1 MTDTS
6 SRHSASRQGVN
17 LGLPVHST
25 PASDGALTSTSSPA
39 SAKEA
44 RQKRGIRV
52 RVNSLGAAIMFKN
65 AAAAAAAAP
74 TSTST
79 VSPQQ
84 SHAPSKT
91 KGRNRSAT
99 VTNPETF
106 ASSSP
111 SHSAQPLPV
120 STNGQDPAS
129 SGSPPLPPSRHP
141 LLTAKSNSH
150 RLSVFPSA
158 ATKDSDLSAAPGQTN
173 GFNRRKFFGRSNS
186 IRSLLGGSAGNT
198 TNNNAMS
205 ASSSNLSSAN
215 SGTSTAGPAD
225 APHSLGLLRRMGS
238 KSFLNLNQ
246 SKAAAANNASSD
258 DLSSTASADSHA
270 SKRFT
275 DSLKG
280 MRPRR
285 GNSVSKDS
293 TKSRSVS
300 SRSSTEAYSARVM
313 HNEAKKSVESARS
326 SRSVASPEPH
336 QLRSSEADSS
346 DYSGQS
352 AHDAE
357 ALTSAPKRLTGWLYN
372 IVGSDNTPSSI
383 EAGPPLSPVREAD
396 ALDFAPSSPTP
407 HRQDARAITSSSPTQ
422 TPATSP
428 HADAGRSASPLGNL
442 PTRSKAGA
450 LFQSLANA
458 SSNKAARM
466 TSANTG
472 DNNTSAPAPSS
483 NGSAAPSNTGA
494 SSSSAASN
502 NTVGGANGGSWIP
515 GGAGFDRAFKFF
527 MDTDASNK
535 DDEEIWLLGVCH
547 GPKRSNDKIA
557 ASEASALTS
566 NCNGAEAA
574 KKNSEAAEAD
584 AGRVSPLSSGPS
596 ASSPRRSPLDPIHT
610 SLASPSPSY
619 DRAPTPANRN
629 ESRVGSSIST
639 VATASTSDSLR
650 SRSSATSFN
659 GASHPSVSSPSNQQ
673 SAFQPDFASRIWCT
687 YRNHFAPIARDGT
700 ISDQAASAAENMAA
714 AQLAATQDTS
724 APSTPLAAPSS
735 TEAPRSSSPP
745 ASAGRGWLGRK
756 ATESSFAQEA
766 AMQASSPPLGLGA
779 ALGAGYAN
787 ASLTLGD
794 KMGITNLWSRA
805 TAAAQAAGFSR
816 AGLTTDSG
824 WGCMLRTGQSLL
836 ANALINVHLGRSWMR
851 EAPPVRQIEFLQELA
866 DLSLDSSAEKQTL
879 LEWRQKR
886 ARHATYT
893 KILSWF
899 LDDPS
904 PACPFGVHRMA
915 REGKRLG
922 KEVGE
927 WFGPSTAAGAIK
939 QLVCEFADAGLA
951 VELAHDGVFY
961 LDEVRAAAGASR
973 QWGKAR
979 ASTTGTN
986 GRKGD
991 TTVTWQRP
999 VLILVGIRLGLDSV
1013 NPIYYES
1020 VKATFSFPHSVGI
1033 AGGRPSSS
1041 YYFMGHQG
1049 NSLFYLD
1056 PHNVRPAVPLRYPP
1070 STFPEVVP
1078 RQLDIAHR
1086 FAFEDQDDEHEWWSH
1101 AYTEA
1106 QTSTFHC
1113 DKVRRMPIKSLDPS
1127 MLLGFLVKGEE
1138 DLADLCARIKA
1149 LPKTIFSFADSA
1161 PKWVDDDD
1169 FDPSMESFSEPSAGE
1184 ESEEDADG
1192 SKDGSADI
1200 RVDAPSGG
1208 AQGGSLQKTSVPPNG
1223 ETVPAPFPSD
1233 AGARSSEKLFRESQQ
1248 RTAAWLGQGN
1258 QPSSS
1263 TRASYANALSAGGIA
1278 FPSLDLLS
1286 PQSEGHPLQRPPR
1299 LDARQ
1304 VSNSS
1309 AATTRPARRAVDTE
1323 LAADQRKGRD
1333 LTASQLTTL
1342 ARADRRSSSS
1352 RSPGKL
1358 GADESFS
1365 TVHLSDSEV
1374 GSGWEE
1380 VSDGG
1385 TIAPSS
1391 SAGAALLR
1399 TGSPLRSSVAAES
1412 SAGGLAEGERTT
1424 EPPQVDPTSPISVVS
1439 ESDLVSLSLDT
1450 PIGEVPGDA
1459 KQTALQEAESSSAAE
1474 APVATALSSDT
1485 AVTEDGPSYSGLTSA
1500 HVPLALP
1507 RRRSQSRP
1515 SPVELPR
1522 AAEAEAPPVPDLPIA
1537 FQGRLKS
1544 SKRSKHPD
1552 LDDSDDDF

>member
-6 SRHSASRQGVN
+6 THSASRQPIN
-17 LGLPVHST
+17 LGLPMHSVAAPEDRAPS
-25 PASDGALTSTSSPA
+25 PALSSASTSA
-39 SAKEA
+39 EQV
-44 RQKRGIRV
+44 RHKRGIRV
-52 RVNSLGAAIMFKN
+52 RVNSLGAAVMFKN
-65 AAAAAAAAP
+65 AATTAAP
-74 TSTST
+74 NSDSTTSS
-79 VSPQQ
+79 QQ
-84 SHAPSKT
+84 PSVPAKIKT
-91 KGRNRSAT
+91 RNRSAT
-99 VTNPETF
+99 VTNPETL
-106 ASSSP
+106 A
-111 SHSAQPLPV
+111 AQ
-120 STNGQDPAS
+120 SGHAPAS
-129 SGSPPLPPSRHP
+129 AEPPPLPASRHP
-141 LLTAKSNSH
+141 LMPARNNSQ
-150 RLSVFPSA
+150 RNSVFPSTA
-158 ATKDSDLSAAPGQTN
+158 SKDSDLSNVPGPSN
-173 GFNRRKFFGRSNS
+173 GFNRRKFFGRNNS
-186 IRSLLGGSAGNT
+186 IRSLLGGS
-198 TNNNAMS
+198 NANS
-205 ASSSNLSSAN
+205 SSSSSNLSQSS
-215 SGTSTAGPAD
+215 SGASTAGPAD

-258 DLSSTASADSHA
+258 DLSSTASADSHP
-270 SKRFT
+270 SKRFS

-280 MRPRR
+280 IRL
-285 GNSVSKDS
+285 GKSVSKDS
-293 TKSRSVS
+293 SKSRSVS
-300 SRSSTEAYSARVM
+300 SRSSAEAYAARVM
-313 HNEAKKSVESARS
+313 HGDTRKSIDSARS
-326 SRSVASPEPH
+326 SRSVTSPEPH
-336 QLRSSEADSS
+336 QPRSSEADSS
-346 DYSGQS
+346 DPTGHS
-352 AHDAE
+352 AHEAE
-357 ALTSAPKRLTGWLYN
+357 APLTSAPRRLTGWLYN
-372 IVGSDNTPSSI
+372 MVGSDNTPSSI
-383 EAGPPLSPVREAD
+383 EGGAPLSPVREAD

-407 HRQDARAITSSSPTQ
+407 HRHDAGDPSSSSPSQ
-422 TPATSP
+422 TRATSP
-428 HADAGRSASPLGNL
+428 RTDVGRSASPPPGNA
-442 PTRSKAGA
+442 PTRSKAGT

-458 SSNKAARM
+458 GSNKAVRATTVATGGDNV
-466 TSANTG
+466 TSA
-472 DNNTSAPAPSS
+472 SAPSS
-483 NGSAAPSNTGA
+483 MGNTAPTNTGA

-502 NTVGGANGGSWIP
+502 NSAGGGNGGGWIP

-527 MDTDASNK
+527 MDPDAGNK
-535 DDEEIWLLGVCH
+535 DDEGIWLLGVWH
-547 GPKRSNDKIA
+547 GPRQSNKIA
-557 ASEASALTS
+557 SSEATALPSMATATK
-566 NCNGAEAA
+566 GAEAA
-574 KKNSEAAEAD
+574 QSDAARAS
-584 AGRVSPLSSGPS
+584 SP
-596 ASSPRRSPLDPIHT
+596 SPRRSPLDLIHT
-610 SLASPSPSY
+610 SLASSSPSY
-619 DRAPTPANRN
+619 DRASTAATRD

-639 VATASTSDSLR
+639 AATASTSDSLR
-650 SRSSATSFN
+650 TKSSATSFN
-659 GASHPSVSSPSNQQ
+659 GASHASSAALASDQH

-700 ISDQAASAAENMAA
+700 ISEQAAAAAENMAA
-714 AQLAATQDTS
+714 ASQDTS
-724 APSTPLAAPSS
+724 APSTPSAALSS
-735 TEAPRSSSPP
+735 SEAARSSSPP
-745 ASAGRGWLGRK
+745 ASTGRGWLGRK
-756 ATESSFAQEA
+756 TTESSVAQEA
-766 AMQASSPPLGLGA
+766 AIQANAQPLGLGA

-787 ASLTLGD
+787 ASSTLGD

-851 EAPPVRQIEFLQELA
+851 EAPPARQLEFLQELA
-866 DLSLDSSAEKQTL
+866 NLSLDTSAEKQSL

-886 ARHATYT
+886 ARHSTYI

-939 QLVCEFADAGLA
+939 QLVSEFPDAGLA

-973 QWGKAR
+973 QLGKGR
-979 ASTTGTN
+979 ASATGTN

-991 TTVTWQRP
+991 TALTWHKP
-999 VLILVGIRLGLDSV
+999 VLILIGIRLGLDSV

-1056 PHNVRPAVPLRYPP
+1056 PHNVRPAVALRFPP
-1070 STFPEVVP
+1070 STFPAAVP

-1086 FAFEDQDDEHEWWSH
+1086 FAFEEHDDEDEWWSH

-1127 MLLGFLVKGEE
+1127 MLLGFLVKDEE

-1149 LPKTIFSFADSA
+1149 LSKTIFSFADSA

-1169 FDPSMESFSEPSAGE
+1169 FDPSMESFSEPSAGG
-1184 ESEEDADG
+1184 ESEDDADEG
-1192 SKDGSADI
+1192 KDDQGLADAS
-1200 RVDAPSGG
+1200 RAGDEGESLPKASLPPSG
-1208 AQGGSLQKTSVPPNG
+1208 AA
-1223 ETVPAPFPSD
+1223 VPAPFPTGAD
-1233 AGARSSEKLFRESQQ
+1233 ARSSDKLFRESQQ
-1248 RTAAWLGQGN
+1248 RTAAWLGQGH
-1258 QPSSS
+1258 QPSRS
-1263 TRASYANALSAGGIA
+1263 TRTPYANAAGGGGIA

-1286 PQSEGHPLQRPPR
+1286 PQADAHTLQRPPR

-1304 VSNSS
+1304 VSTSS
-1309 AATTRPARRAVDTE
+1309 AATTRPTRRAS
-1323 LAADQRKGRD
+1323 ADQRKSRD
-1333 LTASQLTTL
+1333 LTASHST
-1342 ARADRRSSSS
+1342 AFAGADRRSSSS

-1391 SAGAALLR
+1391 SVGAALLR
-1399 TGSPLRSSVAAES
+1399 AASPLRSLVLVES
-1412 SAGGLAEGERTT
+1412 SSGECSMEQARDG
-1424 EPPQVDPTSPISVVS
+1424 PVSPVSAVS

-1450 PIGEVPGDA
+1450 PVSEVPREAQHTPLQQNDEPPS
-1459 KQTALQEAESSSAAE
+1459 TALPRETAAQ
-1474 APVATALSSDT
+1474 
-1485 AVTEDGPSYSGLTSA
+1485 GPSYVGLTSA
-1500 HVPLALP
+1500 HVPLSLP
-1507 RRRSQSRP
+1507 RRRSHSRP
-1515 SPVELPR
+1515 SPL
-1522 AAEAEAPPVPDLPIA
+1522 EAPQGAQADTPPVPHLPA
-1537 FQGRLKS
+1537 AHRAGGQGKTS
-1544 SKRSKHPD
+1544 AD
-1552 LDDSDDDF
+1552 LDLDGSDDDF